1 MNTQGRKSPP
11 VRRSGRSDAGKRRP
25 GSGVGS
31 RLLIMAAIVAAVIF
45 GVAIFFKVNTVEVQ
59 GNAIYSAEE
68 IRSASGIQK
77 GDNLF
82 TLNKEAAAG
91 SIKASLPY
99 VETVSIIRFLPDKIV
114 IEVKESDAT
123 FAVTTDTNT
132 TWLINSVGKALEQIS
147 DSAPDSTL
155 TAEPTA
161 PDAEAPVEEPAE
173 QPVENT
179 DSENAGED
187 EAQPPSENPDSENA
201 GEDEAQQPSENPD
214 AASGEQTQQPS
225 DTADTAGRDT
235 AAEASAADNSA
246 IQADG
251 KRIPRILG
259 VTVNSP
265 TVGSVVTATNPASL
279 NAALAVIAE
288 LDGTGLLDHIV
299 SINTEKEYD
308 IVLQYDGRYEIRLG
322 GTEELSYK
330 IDYLTVIL
338 SKLSDFQAGVIDL
351 TFSDSSEARFYS
363 QE

>member
-59 GNAIYSAEE
+59 GNTIYSAEE

-147 DSAPDSTL
+147 DSALDSAL

-161 PDAEAPVEEPAE
+161 PDAEAPVEEPVE

-179 DSENAGED
+179 
-187 EAQPPSENPDSENA
+187 DSENA

>member
-147 DSAPDSTL
+147 DSAPDSAL

-161 PDAEAPVEEPAE
+161 PDAEAPVEEPVE

-187 EAQPPSENPDSENA
+187 EAQQPSENPDSENA
-201 GEDEAQQPSENPD
+201 GEDEA
-214 AASGEQTQQPS
+214 QQPS

-279 NAALAVIAE
+279 NAALTVIAE

>member
-147 DSAPDSTL
+147 DSAPDSAL

-161 PDAEAPVEEPAE
+161 PDAEVPVEEPVE

-179 DSENAGED
+179 
-187 EAQPPSENPDSENA
+187 DSENA

>member
-11 VRRSGRSDAGKRRP
+11 ARGSGRSDAGKRRP
-25 GSGVGS
+25 SSGVGS

-59 GNAIYSAEE
+59 DNTIYSAEE

-147 DSAPDSTL
+147 DSAPDSAL

-161 PDAEAPVEEPAE
+161 PDAEAPVEEPVE

-179 DSENAGED
+179 
-187 EAQPPSENPDSENA
+187 DSENA

-299 SINTEKEYD
+299 SINAEKEYD

>member
-99 VETVSIIRFLPDKIV
+99 VETVSIIRFLPDKTV
-114 IEVKESDAT
+114 IEVKESDAP

-147 DSAPDSTL
+147 DSAPDSAL

-161 PDAEAPVEEPAE
+161 PDAEAPVEEPVE
-173 QPVENT
+173 Q
-179 DSENAGED
+179 
-187 EAQPPSENPDSENA
+187 PSENPDSENA

-225 DTADTAGRDT
+225 ENPD
-235 AAEASAADNSA
+235 AASGE
-246 IQADG
+246 Q
-251 KRIPRILG
+251 
-259 VTVNSP
+259 T
-265 TVGSVVTATNPASL
+265 
-279 NAALAVIAE
+279 
-288 LDGTGLLDHIV
+288 
-299 SINTEKEYD
+299 
-308 IVLQYDGRYEIRLG
+308 
-322 GTEELSYK
+322 
-330 IDYLTVIL
+330 
-338 SKLSDFQAGVIDL
+338 
-351 TFSDSSEARFYS
+351 
-363 QE
+363 

>member
-59 GNAIYSAEE
+59 GNAIYSAAE

-147 DSAPDSTL
+147 DSAPDSAL

-161 PDAEAPVEEPAE
+161 PDAEAPVEEPVE

-179 DSENAGED
+179 
-187 EAQPPSENPDSENA
+187 DSENA

>member
-59 GNAIYSAEE
+59 GNVIYAAEE

-147 DSAPDSTL
+147 DSAPDSAL

-161 PDAEAPVEEPAE
+161 PDAEAPVEEPVE

-187 EAQPPSENPDSENA
+187 EAQQPSENPDSENA
-201 GEDEAQQPSENPD
+201 GEDEA
-214 AASGEQTQQPS
+214 QQPS

-279 NAALAVIAE
+279 NAALTVIAE

>member
-25 GSGVGS
+25 SSGVGS

-147 DSAPDSTL
+147 DSAPDSAL

-161 PDAEAPVEEPAE
+161 PDAEAPVEEPVE

-187 EAQPPSENPDSENA
+187 EAQQPSENPDSENA
-201 GEDEAQQPSENPD
+201 GEDEAQQPS
-214 AASGEQTQQPS
+214 
-225 DTADTAGRDT
+225 DTAGTAGRDT

>member
-147 DSAPDSTL
+147 DSAPDSAL

-161 PDAEAPVEEPAE
+161 PDAEAPVEEPVE
-173 QPVENT
+173 QPV
-179 DSENAGED
+179 
-187 EAQPPSENPDSENA
+187 ENPDSENA

>member
-11 VRRSGRSDAGKRRP
+11 ARGSGRSDAGKRRP
-25 GSGVGS
+25 SSGVGS

-147 DSAPDSTL
+147 DSAPDSAL

-161 PDAEAPVEEPAE
+161 PDAEVPVEEPVE

-179 DSENAGED
+179 
-187 EAQPPSENPDSENA
+187 DSENA

-225 DTADTAGRDT
+225 DTADTAGRNT

>member
-1 MNTQGRKSPP
+1 MNTQGHKSPP

-147 DSAPDSTL
+147 DSAPGSAL

-161 PDAEAPVEEPAE
+161 PDAEAPVEEPVE
-173 QPVENT
+173 QPVEN
-179 DSENAGED
+179 A
-187 EAQPPSENPDSENA
+187 DSENA

>member
-25 GSGVGS
+25 SSGVGS

-147 DSAPDSTL
+147 DSAPGSAL

-161 PDAEAPVEEPAE
+161 PDAEAPVEEPVE
-173 QPVENT
+173 QPVEN
-179 DSENAGED
+179 A
-187 EAQPPSENPDSENA
+187 DSENA

>member
-11 VRRSGRSDAGKRRP
+11 ARGSGRSDAGKRRP
-25 GSGVGS
+25 SSGVGS

-147 DSAPDSTL
+147 DSAPDSAL

-161 PDAEAPVEEPAE
+161 PDAEAPVEEPVE
-173 QPVENT
+173 QPVENA
-179 DSENAGED
+179 DSENAGE
-187 EAQPPSENPDSENA
+187 N
-201 GEDEAQQPSENPD
+201 EAQQPTENPD

-225 DTADTAGRDT
+225 DTAATAGRDT

-299 SINTEKEYD
+299 SINAEKEYD

>member
-25 GSGVGS
+25 SSGVGS

-59 GNAIYSAEE
+59 GNTIYSAEE

-147 DSAPDSTL
+147 DSAPDSAL

-161 PDAEAPVEEPAE
+161 PDAEAPVEEPVE

-179 DSENAGED
+179 
-187 EAQPPSENPDSENA
+187 DSENA

-225 DTADTAGRDT
+225 DTAGTAGRDT

>member
-11 VRRSGRSDAGKRRP
+11 ARRSGRSDAGKRRP
-25 GSGVGS
+25 SSGVGS

-147 DSAPDSTL
+147 DSAPDSAL

-161 PDAEAPVEEPAE
+161 PDAEAPVEEPVE
-173 QPVENT
+173 QPV
-179 DSENAGED
+179 
-187 EAQPPSENPDSENA
+187 ENPDSENA

>member
-11 VRRSGRSDAGKRRP
+11 ARRSGRSDAGKRRP
-25 GSGVGS
+25 SSGVGS

-147 DSAPDSTL
+147 DSAPDSAL
-155 TAEPTA
+155 TAEPAA
-161 PDAEAPVEEPAE
+161 PDAEAPVEEPVE
-173 QPVENT
+173 QPAENT
-179 DSENAGED
+179 DSENAGE
-187 EAQPPSENPDSENA
+187 E
-201 GEDEAQQPSENPD
+201 EAQQPSENPD

-225 DTADTAGRDT
+225 DTADAAGGDT
-235 AAEASAADNSA
+235 AAEASAADTSA

>member
-147 DSAPDSTL
+147 DSAPDSAL

-161 PDAEAPVEEPAE
+161 PDAEAPVEEPVE

-179 DSENAGED
+179 
-187 EAQPPSENPDSENA
+187 DSENA

-235 AAEASAADNSA
+235 AAEASDADNSA

-351 TFSDSSEARFYS
+351 TFSDSSEAR
-363 QE
+363 

>member
-147 DSAPDSTL
+147 DSAPDSAL

-161 PDAEAPVEEPAE
+161 PDAEAPVEEPVE

-179 DSENAGED
+179 
-187 EAQPPSENPDSENA
+187 DSENA

-225 DTADTAGRDT
+225 DTADTAGKDT

>member
-59 GNAIYSAEE
+59 GNVIYAAEE

-147 DSAPDSTL
+147 DSAPGSAL

-161 PDAEAPVEEPAE
+161 PDAEAPVEEPVE

-187 EAQPPSENPDSENA
+187 EAQ
-201 GEDEAQQPSENPD
+201 QPTENPD

-225 DTADTAGRDT
+225 DTAGTAGRDT

>member
-147 DSAPDSTL
+147 DSAPDSAL

-161 PDAEAPVEEPAE
+161 PDAEAPVEEPVE
-173 QPVENT
+173 QPTEKT
-179 DSENAGED
+179 
-187 EAQPPSENPDSENA
+187 DSENA

-225 DTADTAGRDT
+225 DTADAAGGDT
-235 AAEASAADNSA
+235 TAEASAADTTA

-259 VTVNSP
+259 VTINSP

-299 SINTEKEYD
+299 SINAEKEYD

>member
-25 GSGVGS
+25 SSGVGS

-59 GNAIYSAEE
+59 GNTIYSAEE

-147 DSAPDSTL
+147 DSAPDSAL

-161 PDAEAPVEEPAE
+161 PDAEAPVEEPVE

-187 EAQPPSENPDSENA
+187 EAQQPSENPDSENA
-201 GEDEAQQPSENPD
+201 GEDEAQQPS
-214 AASGEQTQQPS
+214 
-225 DTADTAGRDT
+225 DTAGTAGRDT

>member
-11 VRRSGRSDAGKRRP
+11 ARGSGRSDAGKRRP
-25 GSGVGS
+25 SSGVGS

-68 IRSASGIQK
+68 VRSASGIQK

-147 DSAPDSTL
+147 DSAPDNVL

-161 PDAEAPVEEPAE
+161 PDAEAPVEEPVE

-179 DSENAGED
+179 
-187 EAQPPSENPDSENA
+187 DSENA

>member
-11 VRRSGRSDAGKRRP
+11 ARRSGRSDAGKRRP

-147 DSAPDSTL
+147 DSAPDSAL

-161 PDAEAPVEEPAE
+161 PDAEAPVEEPVE

-187 EAQPPSENPDSENA
+187 EAQ
-201 GEDEAQQPSENPD
+201 QPTENPD

>member
-147 DSAPDSTL
+147 DSAPDSAL

-173 QPVENT
+173 QPVEN
-179 DSENAGED
+179 A
-187 EAQPPSENPDSENA
+187 DSENA

>member
-11 VRRSGRSDAGKRRP
+11 ARGSGRSDAGKRRP
-25 GSGVGS
+25 SSGVGS

-147 DSAPDSTL
+147 DSAPDSAL

-161 PDAEAPVEEPAE
+161 PDAEAPVEEPVE

-179 DSENAGED
+179 
-187 EAQPPSENPDSENA
+187 DSENA

-225 DTADTAGRDT
+225 DTAATAGRDT

>member
-59 GNAIYSAEE
+59 GNAIDSAEE

-147 DSAPDSTL
+147 DSAPGSAL

-161 PDAEAPVEEPAE
+161 PDAEAPVEEPVE

-179 DSENAGED
+179 
-187 EAQPPSENPDSENA
+187 DSENA

>member
-1 MNTQGRKSPP
+1 MKRTTRTRAGAQ
-11 VRRSGRSDAGKRRP
+11 RSAAARRP
-25 GSGVGS
+25 SAGSGMGGK
-31 RLLIMAAIVAAVIF
+31 LLIMAALVAAVVF
-45 GVAIFFKVNTVEVQ
+45 GVAIFFKVGRIEVQ
-59 GNAIYSAEE
+59 GNTIYSAAE
-68 IRSASGIQK
+68 IASASGIQK

-147 DSAPDSTL
+147 DSAPDSAL

-161 PDAEAPVEEPAE
+161 PDAEAPVEEPVE

-187 EAQPPSENPDSENA
+187 EAQ
-201 GEDEAQQPSENPD
+201 QPSENPD
-214 AASGEQTQQPS
+214 TASGEQAQQPS

-299 SINTEKEYD
+299 SINAEKEYD

>member
-147 DSAPDSTL
+147 DSAPDSAL

-161 PDAEAPVEEPAE
+161 PDAEAPVEEPVE
-173 QPVENT
+173 Q
-179 DSENAGED
+179 
-187 EAQPPSENPDSENA
+187 PSENPDSENA
-201 GEDEAQQPSENPD
+201 GEDEAQQPSENPDAASGEQTQQPSENPD

-299 SINTEKEYD
+299 SINAEKEYD

>member
-147 DSAPDSTL
+147 DSAPDSAL

-161 PDAEAPVEEPAE
+161 PDAEVPVEEPVE
-173 QPVENT
+173 Q
-179 DSENAGED
+179 
-187 EAQPPSENPDSENA
+187 PSENPDSENA

>member
-59 GNAIYSAEE
+59 GNVIYAAEE

-161 PDAEAPVEEPAE
+161 PDAEAPVEEPVE
-173 QPVENT
+173 Q
-179 DSENAGED
+179 
-187 EAQPPSENPDSENA
+187 PSENPDSENA
-201 GEDEAQQPSENPD
+201 GEDEAHQPSENPD

-308 IVLQYDGRYEIRLG
+308 IGLQYDGRYEIRLG

>member
-25 GSGVGS
+25 SSGVGS

-147 DSAPDSTL
+147 DSAPDSAL

-161 PDAEAPVEEPAE
+161 PDAEAPVEEPVE

-187 EAQPPSENPDSENA
+187 EAQQPSENPDSENA
-201 GEDEAQQPSENPD
+201 GEDEAQQPS
-214 AASGEQTQQPS
+214 
-225 DTADTAGRDT
+225 DTAGTAGRDT

-308 IVLQYDGRYEIRLG
+308 LVLQYDGRYEIRLG

>member
-147 DSAPDSTL
+147 DSAPDSAL

-161 PDAEAPVEEPAE
+161 PDAEAPVEEPVE

-187 EAQPPSENPDSENA
+187 EAQ
-201 GEDEAQQPSENPD
+201 QPTENPD

-225 DTADTAGRDT
+225 DTAGTAGRDT
-235 AAEASAADNSA
+235 AADASAADNSA

>member
-147 DSAPDSTL
+147 DSAPDSAL

-161 PDAEAPVEEPAE
+161 PDAEAPVEEPVE

-187 EAQPPSENPDSENA
+187 EAQ
-201 GEDEAQQPSENPD
+201 QPTENPD

-225 DTADTAGRDT
+225 DTAGTAGRDT

>member
-11 VRRSGRSDAGKRRP
+11 ARGSGRSDAGKRRP
-25 GSGVGS
+25 SSGVGS

-59 GNAIYSAEE
+59 GNTIYSAEE

-147 DSAPDSTL
+147 DSAPDSAL

-161 PDAEAPVEEPAE
+161 PDAEAPVEEPVE

-179 DSENAGED
+179 
-187 EAQPPSENPDSENA
+187 DSENA

-214 AASGEQTQQPS
+214 AASGEQTQQLS

>member
-147 DSAPDSTL
+147 DSAPDSAL

-161 PDAEAPVEEPAE
+161 PDAEAPVEEPVE

-179 DSENAGED
+179 
-187 EAQPPSENPDSENA
+187 DSENA

-330 IDYLTVIL
+330 IDYLAVIL

>member
-11 VRRSGRSDAGKRRP
+11 ARGSGRSDAGKRRP
-25 GSGVGS
+25 SSGVGS

-59 GNAIYSAEE
+59 GNTIYSAEE

-147 DSAPDSTL
+147 DSAPDSAL

-161 PDAEAPVEEPAE
+161 PDAEAQVEEPVE

-187 EAQPPSENPDSENA
+187 EAQ
-201 GEDEAQQPSENPD
+201 QPTENPD

-299 SINTEKEYD
+299 SINAEKEYD

>member
-59 GNAIYSAEE
+59 GNVIYAAEE

-161 PDAEAPVEEPAE
+161 PDAEAPVEEPVE

-179 DSENAGED
+179 
-187 EAQPPSENPDSENA
+187 DSENA

-235 AAEASAADNSA
+235 AAEASAADNLA

-265 TVGSVVTATNPASL
+265 MVGSVVTATNPASL

>member
-11 VRRSGRSDAGKRRP
+11 ARRSGRSDAGKRRP
-25 GSGVGS
+25 SSGVGS

-147 DSAPDSTL
+147 DSAPDSAL

-161 PDAEAPVEEPAE
+161 PDAEAPVEEPVE

-179 DSENAGED
+179 
-187 EAQPPSENPDSENA
+187 DSENA

-299 SINTEKEYD
+299 SINAEKEYD

>member
-1 MNTQGRKSPP
+1 MNTQGRKSPS

-147 DSAPDSTL
+147 DSAPDSAL

-161 PDAEAPVEEPAE
+161 PDAEAPVEEPVE

-179 DSENAGED
+179 
-187 EAQPPSENPDSENA
+187 DSENA

>member
-25 GSGVGS
+25 SSGVGS

-147 DSAPDSTL
+147 DSAPDSAL

-161 PDAEAPVEEPAE
+161 PDAEAPVEEPVE
-173 QPVENT
+173 QPVENP
-179 DSENAGED
+179 DAASGE
-187 EAQPPSENPDSENA
+187 QT
-201 GEDEAQQPSENPD
+201 QQPSENPD